1 MHTNRRLFLAG
12 LSALA
17 LATTAKAA
25 EAGRIAMTMSG
36 DGFTLP
42 VRIKGRTLI
51 ALFDCGATQSVIDSG
66 VAAELGL
73 RPHSRIDVNLVYA
86 AGRMAVTAPVRVSL
100 GEAVFTPALA
110 LGQLRANGRPFDVLL
125 GCDLLEAFRLDLD
138 IATGYARLST
148 DHASD
153 IPAGMS
159 AIPLTASSHGLSIDI
174 TIEGKRLRAHVDTG
188 SNDALT
194 VRRSWAE
201 KNGLLRDRPMSQ
213 WISADLSGIYKIE
226 MTSMRTVS
234 IGDYDFAHV
243 PTGIAEFQQDSDAA
257 IGVELLMRCHSV
269 WSLAA
274 SKLWL
279 SATDEARARPFAR
292 ERAGL
297 AYLPDAEGLRVVFV
311 APGSPA
317 DRAGWKTNDIITA
330 VDGGAAD
337 AAGDWKRDPARRSV
351 QLTIAGGETRTLALA
366 DYY

>member
-1 MHTNRRLFLAG
+1 MHTNRRLFLTG
-12 LSALA
+12 LSAMA

-25 EAGRIAMTMSG
+25 EAGRVAMTMSG

-73 RPHSRIDVNLVYA
+73 RPRSRIDVNLVYA

-110 LGQLRANGRPFDVLL
+110 IGELRANGRPFDVLL

-148 DHASD
+148 DHTGA
-153 IPAGMS
+153 ITGMS
-159 AIPLTASSHGLSIDI
+159 AIPLTASAHGLSVDI

-194 VRRSWAE
+194 IRRSWAE
-201 KNGLLRDRPMSQ
+201 KNGLLRDRPVSQ

-226 MTSMRTVS
+226 MTSIRTVS
-234 IGDYDFAHV
+234 IGDYAFTHV
-243 PTGIAEFQQDSDAA
+243 PTGIAEFQQDTDAA

-279 SATDEARARPFAR
+279 SATDEALARPFAR

-297 AYLPDAEGLRVVFV
+297 AYLSDAQGLRVVFV

-317 DRAGWKTNDIITA
+317 DRDGWKANDIITA
-330 VDGGAAD
+330 IDGGPTD
-337 AAGDWKRDPARRSV
+337 EAGDWKRDPARRSV
-351 QLTIAGGETRTLALA
+351 QLTTADGKTRTLTLT